1 MEILQ
6 RILELFGKIGGLL
19 FNIPEF
25 QKLRIIVSL
34 FSILFPLGLIGYWIY
49 LERKYKY
56 GIEWWGFL
64 IKYFLEAF
72 IKSDYFKNEW
82 LKIKNIFLSDYITAL
97 IKTYNLLQEV
107 IDLYGYEE
115 KISLKEKFL
124 KIPNQ
129 VYSKLDRYEMALEA
143 LEIIYDKINKGEK
156 IEINRSEALSILKEI
171 ENMLG
176 DLFVISPS
184 DYWANFQVELQQ

>member
-1 MEILQ
+1 MELLQ
-6 RILELFGKIGGLL
+6 KFLELFSKIGGLL

-34 FSILFPLGLIGYWIY
+34 FSIIFSLTLIGYWIY

-72 IKSDYFKNEW
+72 IKPDYFKNEW
-82 LKIKNIFLSDYITAL
+82 LKIKNIFLSDHISAL
-97 IKTYNLLQEV
+97 IKTYNLLQEI

-115 KISLKEKFL
+115 KVSLKEKFL

-129 VYSKLDRYEMALEA
+129 VYSKLDRYQMALEA
-143 LEIIYDKINKGEK
+143 LEIIYQKINKKEQ
-156 IEINRSEALSILKEI
+156 IEISKTEALSILKEI
-171 ENMLG
+171 ESMLG
-176 DLFVISPS
+176 DLFVINPS
-184 DYWANFQVELQQ
+184 DYWANFQVEPQE